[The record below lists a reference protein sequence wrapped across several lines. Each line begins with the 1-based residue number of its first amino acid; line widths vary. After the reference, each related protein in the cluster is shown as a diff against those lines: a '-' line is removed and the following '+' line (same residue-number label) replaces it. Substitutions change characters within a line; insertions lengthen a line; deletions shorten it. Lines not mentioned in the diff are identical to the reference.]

1 MVEKYT
7 IGYVYPESDRSLDDK
22 ILIKLLKRKFN
33 LLLFPIEEQI
43 EERIIEERAKFCRL
57 ILNNA
62 VYEPFTWEA
71 IELSKTFEEFG
82 LRVINSSHSFYY
94 QEDKWMFYL
103 ECLEHKIPTP
113 LTHLIS
119 KKLNYNTE
127 NIKKLLL
134 EGPIVIK
141 AVFSDKGLCVER
153 IKTFKEFKN
162 KIKKIINKNP
172 ISPVIA
178 QKYIEH
184 GAVGHKVFL
193 IGHKPI
199 RGVIIKGK
207 SWEQTGGKEGEHY
220 KIFKPDKRLKEL
232 CKKAPRAFGMKWCSL
247 DFVKQDNKWYMI
259 EVNGCPSIS
268 LVSKNMKD
276 TERISKML
284 VNYLHQEVEKL
295 SK

>member
-1 MVEKYT
+1 MTKKYT
-7 IGYVYPESDRSLDDK
+7 IGYVYPESDKSLDDK
-22 ILIKLLKRKFN
+22 ILIKLLKKRFN
-33 LLLFPIEEQI
+33 VILFTLEKQI
-43 EERIIEERAKFCRL
+43 EEKEIENQAKLCKL

-82 LRVINSSHSFYY
+82 VKVINSSRSFYY

-113 LTHLIS
+113 LTYFIP
-119 KKLNYNTE
+119 KKLNYKKE
-127 NIKKLLL
+127 NIKKMLV

-153 IKTFKEFKN
+153 AKTFKEFNYKL
-162 KIKKIINKNP
+162 KKIINKNP

-184 GAVGHKVFL
+184 GSVGYKVLIIGNKAVQ
-193 IGHKPI
+193 
-199 RGVIIKGK
+199 GVVMKGK
-207 SWEQTGGKEGEHY
+207 TWEQTGEKDTTRY
-220 KIFKPDKRLKEL
+220 RIFKPDRKLKEL
-232 CKKAPRAFGMKWCSL
+232 CKKASKAFGMKWCSL
-247 DFVKQDNKWYMI
+247 DLIKQNENWYVI
-259 EVNGCPSIS
+259 EVNGCPSTSLIS
-268 LVSKNMKD
+268 KDNNDMKK
-276 TERISKML
+276 ISKML
-284 VNYLHQEVEKL
+284 VNYLYREVKKI